1 MIVEYETLKD
11 TQLPAISVSV
21 TPQQDGDPPE
31 TGKHPNLWQRIQDL
45 FNFEPEPPTP
55 ALQQS
60 QVVIDALFT
69 ELVEND
75 KRLGNTDEGNEE
87 VATPDEESETVTAS
101 MAEEDKIP
109 TSAPEEVEPVE
120 EIKAP
125 AFPVPGLERKDTSA
139 TPIEK
144 TALGRKKQ
152 PSLVVYCLGT
162 FRVYQNDQ
170 LITEWQSLKS
180 QAIFKYLLSN
190 SEMPVPKN
198 ILMDLFWP
206 DATPK
211 AARRNLHQA
220 IYSLRQLFRGE
231 QKDFQHIR
239 FENDRYFLNPEI
251 DIWLDFKEFE
261 QHVKTGRSLE
271 AAGHLVKAIGQYG
284 IVEGLYQ
291 GDFLE
296 EDLYED
302 WIRSQ
307 RRHFHNMYM
316 DITDRLS
323 RYYIQQGELITA
335 IALCRKLLDKDNCHE
350 GAHRRLMHC
359 YLAQGQRHLA
369 LRQYQTCVEALRKE
383 LDIEPATTTFALYE
397 QLRRRKSNKP

>member
-1 MIVEYETLKD
+1 MAGLKTDQQSQWLQLSELLDEGEYTHLAEHLFDFQAAIEQTNDPDLKNLAIAALQICILCQQCQLEIEWHRRADHEVRKRACELEGQLHTLLKLIVEYETLKD

-55 ALQQS
+55 GLEPS
-60 QVVIDALFT
+60 RLVIDVLFT

-87 VATPDEESETVTAS
+87 VATPDEESEPVTAS

-239 FENDRYFLNPEI
+239 F
-251 DIWLDFKEFE
+251 
-261 QHVKTGRSLE
+261 
-271 AAGHLVKAIGQYG
+271 
-284 IVEGLYQ
+284 
-291 GDFLE
+291 
-296 EDLYED
+296 
-302 WIRSQ
+302 
-307 RRHFHNMYM
+307 
-316 DITDRLS
+316 
-323 RYYIQQGELITA
+323 
-335 IALCRKLLDKDNCHE
+335 
-350 GAHRRLMHC
+350 
-359 YLAQGQRHLA
+359 
-369 LRQYQTCVEALRKE
+369 
-383 LDIEPATTTFALYE
+383 
-397 QLRRRKSNKP
+397 